1 MAAPARADLEAWTT
15 PELLALATRLGERAW
30 REFLGS
36 IGVSM
41 AVFGIL
47 KALEVGPASQVQLA
61 ARCRIG
67 PQSLGRTVDRMERD
81 GLIRRE
87 RASGDRRQMV
97 VVRSE
102 AGDRMVAEVE
112 AAAAAGAEAFFACL
126 PDPDRFRAD
135 LLLLIDYMNRTLQGR
150 EEETP

>member
-1 MAAPARADLEAWTT
+1 MAAPARVDLETWTT

-47 KALEVGPASQVQLA
+47 KALEVGPAAQVQLA
-61 ARCRIG
+61 ARRPIG
-67 PQSLGRTVDRMERD
+67 PPSPGRTGGRMGRG
-81 GLIRRE
+81 GLVRRE

-135 LLLLIDYMNRTLQGR
+135 LLRLIDYMHQTLQGR